1 MQSVDVSRKL
11 WRQCFH
17 DPQYYEDFYFETVW
31 PKNHVY
37 LSEEKGM
44 LHLNPYPNYI
54 HGKTYE
60 LHYIVGV
67 ATDER
72 YRRQGVMTTLM
83 AQALS
88 DMWDAREPITYLMP
102 ADVL

>member
-1 MQSVDVSRKL
+1 MQTVDVSRKL

-72 YRRQGVMTTLM
+72 YRRQGVMTFGYVGYPGTNHLF
-83 AQALS
+83 
-88 DMWDAREPITYLMP
+88 DAGGCK
-102 ADVL
+102 VL